1 MSSTVET
8 SLSLL
13 ERVRR
18 GDEAAWTEF
27 SVQCVSLLRHW
38 CTRWGMQHA
47 DVDDLIQDTL
57 LIVLGRVGEFRR
69 RGTGSFR
76 SWIRTIAWRCWCDAV
91 HRAERSMRPEV
102 LARLKE
108 SLLARQALEQE
119 FDLLLEAQMLEH
131 AMTVVRQ
138 RVHGSTWD
146 AFRLMALDNLTGE
159 VAAERTGLK
168 LNAVHAARYRVQR
181 LISKE
186 IRRQRD
192 REKDS

>member
-1 MSSTVET
+1 MNSTVET

-27 SVQCVSLLRHW
+27 SVQCGSMLRHW
-38 CTRWGMQHA
+38 CRRWGMQDA
-47 DVDDLIQDTL
+47 DVDDLIQETL

-91 HRAERSMRPEV
+91 QRAERSMRPEV
-102 LARLKE
+102 LVRLRE

-119 FDLLLEAQMLEH
+119 FDSLLETQMLEH
-131 AMTVVRQ
+131 ALTVVRQ
-138 RVHGSTWD
+138 RVKGSTWD

-159 VAAERTGLK
+159 ATAELTGLK

-186 IRRQRD
+186 LRRQQD
-192 REKDS
+192 REKFS